1 MALPSAA
8 SSRSAR
14 SAWRTDIS
22 CPATYRHN
30 EARLFGLDS
39 DNPLPTF
46 RPELLLSWN
55 RKSSDVTSAS
65 LPGQRRL
72 IGVIVR
78 RRHRQVGGNGDGR
91 RGMAARSWPGP
102 V

>member
-8 SSRSAR
+8 PSRSAR
-14 SAWRTDIS
+14 SAWRTEIS

-46 RPELLLSWN
+46 QPDLFSLS
-55 RKSSDVTSAS
+55 RKSSDAADTS

-72 IGVIVR
+72 IGMIVR
-78 RRHRQVGGNGDGR
+78 RTHRQTGGNGDGR
-91 RGMAARSWPGP
+91 RGVAARSWFGP